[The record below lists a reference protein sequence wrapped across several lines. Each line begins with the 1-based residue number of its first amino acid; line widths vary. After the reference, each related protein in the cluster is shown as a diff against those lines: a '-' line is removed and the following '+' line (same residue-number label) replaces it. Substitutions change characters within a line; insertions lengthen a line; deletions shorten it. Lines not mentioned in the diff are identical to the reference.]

1 MIGQNTENY
10 QRVVSHNLLLSFS
23 YLLVLLACT
32 PKFQAEYS
40 DPAAQEIV
48 DDRWNE
54 TDARKAAEALV
65 KAVLQKPW
73 LHRFKAT
80 QKRRPVIGV
89 DELRNKTAEHIDT
102 KALTDYVRDELIN
115 SGQVRFINIAKR
127 GRLQKEMTHQ
137 QSGVVR
143 QQIGIDYLFGGTL
156 SSQEHVRGGLKTVTY
171 QVVLTLTN
179 LETAEIEWSKKHLI
193 KKRFKR
199 RDTKW

>member
-1 MIGQNTENY
+1 MSKLWI
-10 QRVVSHNLLLSFS
+10 LLTLS
-23 YLLVLLACT
+23 ACV
-32 PKFQAEYS
+32 PEFQAEYR

-54 TDARKAAEALV
+54 TDARQSAEALIA
-65 KAVLQKPW
+65 AVLQKPW
-73 LHRFKAT
+73 LHLFKST
-80 QKRRPVIGV
+80 KKRRPVIGV
-89 DELRNKTAEHIDT
+89 DELRNRTAEHIDT

-127 GRLQKEMTHQ
+127 KRVLKELNYQRRGAVSAETRAKAGQ
-137 QSGVVR
+137 QV
-143 QQIGIDYLFGGTL
+143 GIDYLFGGTL

>member
-1 MIGQNTENY
+1 MDKFLLPF
-10 QRVVSHNLLLSFS
+10 SFLLL
-23 YLLVLLACT
+23 LLACT

-65 KAVLQKPW
+65 AAVLQKPW

-127 GRLQKEMTHQ
+127 GKLQKEIAHQ
-137 QSGVVR
+137 QSGAVR
-143 QQIGIDYLFGGTL
+143 RDTRARRGQQIGIDYLFGGTL

-179 LETAEIEWSKKHLI
+179 LETSEIEWSKKHLI

>member
-1 MIGQNTENY
+1 MS
-10 QRVVSHNLLLSFS
+10 RLLMLFALSAS
-23 YLLVLLACT
+23 SACV

-54 TDARKAAEALV
+54 TDARKSAEALV
-65 KAVLQKPW
+65 AAVLQKPW
-73 LHRFKAT
+73 LHRFKASK
-80 QKRRPVIGV
+80 KRRPVIGV
-89 DELRNKTAEHIDT
+89 DELSNKTAEHVDT

-127 GRLQKEMTHQ
+127 KRLRKELHYQ
-137 QSGVVR
+137 QRGAVSAATRARAG

-179 LETAEIEWSKKHLI
+179 LETSEIEWSKKHLI

-199 RDTKW
+199 RDSKW